1 MPLPRTGSISASQIN
16 TELTLQYGTSSTSTL
31 SLNGSPA
38 RGLAQK
44 SSGAIS
50 FDDFHGTFQI
60 YDGQDSSSAL
70 SGYAAE
76 AAYGFEDFGDI
87 SSTSVSG
94 YVIDRL
100 CYNLLLDRTE
110 LFITSGSSLGKSF
123 FTTLKVGT
131 YSFSS
136 SSSTYGYSTNFAG
149 FSYWVWSGDPAGLAS
164 KIYTYVSCRIL

>member
-31 SLNGSPA
+31 SLNGSQA

-44 SSGAIS
+44 SSGTIS

-60 YDGQDSSSAL
+60 YDGQDSTTAL

-76 AAYGFEDFGDI
+76 AAYGGEDFGAI
-87 SSTSVSG
+87 SSPSVSG
-94 YVIDRL
+94 YVIERL
-100 CYNLLLDRTE
+100 DYNSSLNRTE

-136 SSSTYGYSTNFAG
+136 SSSSYGYSTNFAG
-149 FSYWVWSGDPAGLAS
+149 FSYWLWSGDPAGLAS
-164 KIYTYVSCRIL
+164 RIYTYISCRIL